1 MEEGVLL
8 RANQLPSQEGGKPAE
23 KLDLEVNKKNES
35 KTKVTKDLVDVE
47 VPVEDNVNGADEDE
61 VKWSATNI
69 LLSIFKLLYIPL
81 GIITLLLC
89 AANFY
94 LNFPFPLAITLASLV
109 GIQPPGC
116 QNMHENTK
124 LYERKSCESCS
135 FTSY

>member
-23 KLDLEVNKKNES
+23 KLDFEVNKKNES

-47 VPVEDNVNGADEDE
+47 VPVEDNVNGADEVE
-61 VKWSATNI
+61 GKWSPTNI

-89 AANFY
+89 ATNFY
-94 LNFPFPLAITLASLV
+94 LNFPFALAITLASLV

-116 QNMHENTK
+116 QNMHENIK
-124 LYERKSCESCS
+124 LNDRKSCESCS
-135 FTSY
+135 FTS

>member
-8 RANQLPSQEGGKPAE
+8 RANQLPSQEGGKPAD

-47 VPVEDNVNGADEDE
+47 VPIEDNVNGADEG
-61 VKWSATNI
+61 KWSPTNI

-94 LNFPFPLAITLASLV
+94 LNFPFALAITLASLV

-116 QNMHENTK
+116 QNMHENIK
-124 LYERKSCESCS
+124 LNERKSCKSCS
-135 FTSY
+135 FSSY

>member
-1 MEEGVLL
+1 MDEGVLL
-8 RANQLPSQEGGKPAE
+8 RTNQLPSQEGGKPAE
-23 KLDLEVNKKNES
+23 KLDFEVNKKNES
-35 KTKVTKDLVDVE
+35 KTKATKDLVDVE
-47 VPVEDNVNGADEDE
+47 VEDNVNGADEVE
-61 VKWSATNI
+61 GKWSATNI

-116 QNMHENTK
+116 QNMHKNIK
-124 LYERKSCESCS
+124 LNEGKSCKSCS